1 MWKNKSNGKRYIGS
15 SENLR
20 ARFLNYLNTNYLL
33 RNTFM
38 YICRALF
45 KDGYSNF
52 SLTILE
58 YCEVSELLIREKHYW
73 DLFKPEYNIAQDPTA
88 PMSGRKHSDKSK
100 TKISDAL
107 VGNTNGFKKSQPR
120 PEGAGSPSQ
129 AIEVTDKK
137 NNTTTSY
144 DSISEAARALNI
156 PNHSI
161 ILNYILRNQQ
171 KPYKGRYTFKKL

>member
-1 MWKNKSNGKRYIGS
+1 
-15 SENLR
+15 
-20 ARFLNYLNTNYLL
+20 
-33 RNTFM
+33 M
-38 YICRALF
+38 YICRAWL
-45 KDGYSNF
+45 KHGYSNF
-52 SLTILE
+52 SLTIIE
-58 YCEVSELLIREKHYW
+58 YCEVSELLTKEKYW
-73 DLFKPEYNIAQDPTA
+73 VKLFNPEYNIIQDPTVP